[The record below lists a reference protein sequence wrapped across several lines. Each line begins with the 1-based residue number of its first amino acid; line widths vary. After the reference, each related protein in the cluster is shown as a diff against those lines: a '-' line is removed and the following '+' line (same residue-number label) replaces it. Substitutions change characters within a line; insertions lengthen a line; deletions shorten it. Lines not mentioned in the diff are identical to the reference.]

1 MTQRNGGRH
10 TGQHTGRHTGRRL
23 TVAQAADA
31 LGVTVDAIRSR
42 IKRDSIGHV
51 REGGR
56 VYVVLGDD
64 QGTTSTDQGGDQG
77 SARLSAQAALV
88 EGLRDQV
95 TYMRRQLAEEREARR
110 RADTILAQLSQANA
124 EQARTIRTL
133 EGPGEPSEQRESPE
147 TVAEDNGGVEPRP
160 STEGSQEG
168 SEPRS
173 WWRRF
178 FGFQ

>member
-1 MTQRNGGRH
+1 
-10 TGQHTGRHTGRRL
+10 
-23 TVAQAADA
+23 
-31 LGVTVDAIRSR
+31 VDAIRSR

-110 RADTILAQLSQANA
+110 RADTILAQLSAANA
-124 EQARTIRTL
+124 EQARTIRAI
-133 EGPGEPSEQRESPE
+133 EGDSTIVERPGEAPPEASPQESRYAPQSAAEEPEGTGHPEHQRR
-147 TVAEDNGGVEPRP
+147 TAGA
-160 STEGSQEG
+160 
-168 SEPRS
+168 
-173 WWRRF
+173 RRAPLMAASVLLR
-178 FGFQ
+178 GMTS